1 MVRATWP
8 VRRVVDRWNTQ
19 TDDAEDLIYA
29 SKTLALEPLVTAAY
43 WAKVLKRPEPGEVDH
58 QAGGERKK
66 AVGMRIRTK
75 GWWKERVRMVG

>member
-58 QAGGERKK
+58 QVVFDCFPPDHPGGLPTLR
-66 AVGMRIRTK
+66 
-75 GWWKERVRMVG
+75 